1 MGKSAKQNRDLVE
14 ADGLNIAILAT
25 RVTGASMILGGI
37 VISLGIGDLFI
48 REVGYFLIA
57 FGLFELFAV
66 PAILMKVR
74 DRRRDDFLAG
84 KHGENRNQR

>member
-1 MGKSAKQNRDLVE
+1 MREERDPASDL
-14 ADGLNIAILAT
+14 DQPHGLNIAILAT

-48 REVGYFLIA
+48 PEVGFFVIALGLI
-57 FGLFELFAV
+57 EMFAV
-66 PAILMKVR
+66 PAILTKVR

-84 KHGENRNQR
+84 KRNEN